1 MKSLKATTLSL
12 LFVMLFSGMALSQ
25 TLQMEVLRDIGAAP
39 SAERIE
45 ADIAKL
51 VSFDTRHTLSDT
63 TSDTEGIGA
72 ARRWLKEEFERISA
86 DCGGC
91 LEVFM

>member
-72 ARRWLKEEFERISA
+72 A
-86 DCGGC
+86 
-91 LEVFM
+91 